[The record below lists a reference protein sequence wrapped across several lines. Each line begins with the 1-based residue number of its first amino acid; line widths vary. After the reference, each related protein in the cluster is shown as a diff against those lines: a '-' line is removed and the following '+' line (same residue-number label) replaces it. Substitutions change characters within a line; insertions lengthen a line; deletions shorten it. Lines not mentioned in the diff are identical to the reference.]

1 MSKEIHCPCG
11 YVIQAE
17 TEEKLV
23 ADAQQHAKEAH
34 DMELSASDAL
44 AMARPAQ
51 PTSGARRAPSSPSEE
66 RGEH

>member
-1 MSKEIHCPCG
+1 MRKEIHCPCG

-44 AMARPAQ
+44 AMARPA
-51 PTSGARRAPSSPSEE
+51 
-66 RGEH
+66 